1 MSYGLRVIGYRL
13 YAAARRICLPLFIIC
28 FIFSI
33 TGCQSFARKFIRKPK
48 GEPKKEE
55 PIFQP
60 QEYPERPQDIGQ
72 LYKDYFLFWESWADE
87 MISYLSKD
95 ANFKKQKECAE
106 QALDNLIKMQ
116 SLLSETKA
124 NSLGPLVSEL
134 AGVKEEIFSGSLNS
148 SSFSVL
154 RNKVERIKSRVRR
167 EFIYKKIQNDFRQ
180 ISSNTA
186 D

>member
-1 MSYGLRVIGYRL
+1 MNNKPQ
-13 YAAARRICLPLFIIC
+13 AAVQKICLLF
-28 FIFSI
+28 FISCLLFSL

-60 QEYPERPQDIGQ
+60 QEYPQMPQETGQ

-87 MISYLSKD
+87 LLSYLSKD

-106 QALDNLIKMQ
+106 QSLDNLTKMQ
-116 SLLSETKA
+116 SLLNEEKA
-124 NSLGPLVSEL
+124 KAL
-134 AGVKEEIFSGSLNS
+134 ASRVNEFTAVKEAIFSGSLNS
-148 SSFSVL
+148 ASLSSL

-167 EFIYKKIQNDFRQ
+167 EFGYNKIQNDIKQ
-180 ISSNTA
+180 VSSSR
-186 D
+186 